1 MQNGLVIVRKILIYL
16 KRLIYFYRG
25 PFFFL
30 YKNDNGEIIHD
41 SKSIISDAKS
51 FHEQLYTSK
60 EADILD
66 ETVNESLDY
75 PTLTNKERDIWKG
88 LLI

>member
-1 MQNGLVIVRKILIYL
+1 MRKIQNMFEE
-16 KRLIYFYRG
+16 IYFYRG
-25 PFFFL
+25 PFFYTKMTMAKLFTTVNQL
-30 YKNDNGEIIHD
+30 
-41 SKSIISDAKS
+41 SVMQKS